1 MIEHLQ
7 IGRSGYFHRRKRG
20 LSKDAIDKMFRA
32 LRAQARQPSQN
43 LFRANRVQLG
53 DARYSAIC
61 FSHERDV
68 SFLAPAA
75 GVVERICGY
84 VLIVEHGPHVAV
96 FRSALELPSAF
107 KTRFLGKIDN
117 ERIERAIARHDAVFE
132 KLRLRNMSISPF
144 ALRSKTL
151 ESRDLENAVAASS
164 ASRFIPQAYSV
175 RRDDGVYSAT
185 PTTGRIAVRAD
196 RAGFEAAVA
205 WASEISELL
214 QADGGG
220 VAGFIRNFAR
230 PVELDALAKGV
241 RPTFLGIDTMALADA
256 LFGDGDGDGVRL
268 VRDAN
273 GVPEEL
279 AKKDAETVLAGL
291 EAAFPVIK
299 HRGGLEVRAEDRATS
314 IGSLR
319 IGATRIG
326 LRGLDLPPI
335 AGISVERRDQPL
347 GEDANAVSL
356 ARYIDRENLF
366 TVLFSDLALAY
377 IDGALFRDEAL
388 ASGGAA
394 LLAHLQVDPSLA
406 NATSEKGAFAPGQL
420 EFAPNCVFRSV
431 VDAIAGTDDVL
442 LCDDLGDEWADFIG
456 ISTQTNPAMIS
467 FYHAKHGDQSL
478 SASAFHDSVGQAIKN
493 LGRMS
498 LPADMLPGKL
508 AGWDDRYRNSGV
520 QTQIARIV
528 RGGTRQEISS
538 KLNIVRAA
546 PDALQRVFI
555 VTSSLSRAQVEQVL
569 ADAAQ
574 GTTPPPHF
582 VQLYWLLMSYF
593 SACMEMGVRGYVI
606 CRP

>member
-7 IGRSGYFHRRKRG
+7 IGRSGYFHRRKRR
-20 LSKDAIDKMFRA
+20 LSNDAIDKMFRA
-32 LRAQARQPSQN
+32 LRAQVRQPSQN
-43 LFRANRVQLG
+43 LFRAIRVRLG
-53 DARYSAIC
+53 DAHYSAIC

-68 SFLAPAA
+68 SFLAPDAD
-75 GVVERICGY
+75 VVERIYGY

-96 FRSALELPSAF
+96 FKSALELPSAF
-107 KTRFLGKIDN
+107 KSRFLGKIDN

-132 KLRLRNMSISPF
+132 KLRLRNMSISPY

-185 PTTGRIAVRAD
+185 PNTGRIAVRAD

-205 WASEISELL
+205 WASDISELL
-214 QADGGG
+214 EAEGGG

-230 PVELDALAKGV
+230 PVELEALAKGV

-256 LFGDGDGDGVRL
+256 LFGDGDSVRL
-268 VRDAN
+268 VRETN
-273 GVPEEL
+273 GASEEL
-279 AKKDAETVLAGL
+279 AKGDAEAVLAAL
-291 EAAFPVIK
+291 EGAFPVINR
-299 HRGGLEVRAEDRATS
+299 RGYLEVRAEDGATS

-319 IGATRIG
+319 IGTTRIG
-326 LRGLDLPPI
+326 LRGLGLPAI
-335 AGISVERRDQPL
+335 SGISVERRDQPL
-347 GEDANAVSL
+347 GEDANPVSL
-356 ARYIDRENLF
+356 ARYIDRENRF

-406 NATSEKGAFAPGQL
+406 NATSEKGAFTPGQL
-420 EFAPNCVFRSV
+420 EFAPDCVFRSV
-431 VDAIAGTDDVL
+431 VDAIAGADDVL

-456 ISTQTNPAMIS
+456 ISTQTSPAMIS

-478 SASAFHDSVGQAIKN
+478 RASAFHDSVGQAIKN

-508 AGWDDRYRNSGV
+508 AGWGDRYRNGGV
-520 QTQIARIV
+520 QTHIARMI
-528 RGGTRQEISS
+528 RGGNPQEISA
-538 KLNIVRAA
+538 KLEAVRAA

-569 ADAAQ
+569 ADAAN
-574 GTTPPPHF
+574 GTTPRPHF